1 VKLGHTYEVPASTLT
16 QYSRGR
22 CRAYKKRLS
31 NASYILLMEE
41 LGLVPE
47 VFEETATLFETAENR
62 LLELAN
68 TFRLYQNASGTRST
82 TNNSQPFVIPPECQ
96 HSPIYSSQSAAQ
108 NTSYGGTETALFLPL
123 SYQRTLPYPSPSE
136 PDDEDSFSFASKCT
150 LAIFVVVV
158 GTFAW
163 WRYSL

>member
-1 VKLGHTYEVPASTLT
+1 
-16 QYSRGR
+16 
-22 CRAYKKRLS
+22 
-31 NASYILLMEE
+31 MEE

-82 TNNSQPFVIPPECQ
+82 TNNSQPFVIPPAYQ
-96 HSPIYSSQSAAQ
+96 PSPIYSCQSAPQ
-108 NTSYGGTETALFLPL
+108 NTAYGGTETALFLPL
-123 SYQRTLPYPSPSE
+123 SHQRTLPYPRTSE
-136 PDDEDSFSFASKCT
+136 PDDEDSFSFVFICT
-150 LAIFVVVV
+150 LAIVVVVV

-163 WRYSL
+163 WRYSE